1 MFMQDTAK
9 SKEIVYA
16 WCNVAL
22 FQQSAFM
29 TVWPSITGIQHME
42 EGTQVAVLGKYLTI
56 KINTINL

>member
-1 MFMQDTAK
+1 M
-9 SKEIVYA
+9 
-16 WCNVAL
+16 